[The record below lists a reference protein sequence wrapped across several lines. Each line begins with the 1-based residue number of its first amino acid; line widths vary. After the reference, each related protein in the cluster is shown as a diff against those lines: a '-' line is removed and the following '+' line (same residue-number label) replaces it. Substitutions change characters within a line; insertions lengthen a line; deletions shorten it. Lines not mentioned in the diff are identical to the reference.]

1 MMYMDGNTR
10 IGLTDEMLEHHR
22 QSIKIWFRGQ
32 VMTIGNAEEILI
44 HEEIQRQIDEQGLSH
59 ESQIEPFRF
68 SPAFHYE
75 FKMLA
80 DRTWQHNYLRS
91 INWDPWQK
99 DKRVKEAE

>member
-1 MMYMDGNTR
+1 MNDTHFNYSPETH
-10 IGLTDEMLEHHR
+10 EKHR
-22 QSIKIWFRGQ
+22 RSIKIWFRGQ

-44 HEEIQRQIDEQGLSH
+44 REEIERQIDEQGISR
-59 ESQIEPFRF
+59 ESQIEPFKF

-80 DRTWQHNYLRS
+80 DRSWEYDYLRS

-99 DKRVKEAE
+99 DKRVDPQ